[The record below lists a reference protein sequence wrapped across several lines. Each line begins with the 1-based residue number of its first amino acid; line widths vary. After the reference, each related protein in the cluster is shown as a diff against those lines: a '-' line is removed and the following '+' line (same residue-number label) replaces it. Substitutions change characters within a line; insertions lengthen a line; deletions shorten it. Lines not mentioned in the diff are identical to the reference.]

1 MAPPLKP
8 SVFGATIEGARR
20 TERTIHHG
28 EDIIFKCVSQIMGDD
43 LIRAYGLEPC
53 RIIRAVPTETVFLPR
68 KRRLDSVFQL
78 ADGSCLHLEFQ
89 SKRAPLRRFLVYDAL
104 LYQRDRRPIRTVVIY
119 TGGITKAP
127 SRLDAG
133 CVTYAVEN
141 VFMSRLDGAASRQ
154 AAADGIRK
162 RGKLS
167 KKELMDLIFSPLM
180 SQGLTPGE
188 AVLAALEVA
197 GGIEEEEERGF
208 CMAAIIVL
216 GDKFLDAEQREKA
229 KEAWEMTRVAELIRE
244 EGLVE
249 GMEKGMEKGL
259 KEGRAQAV
267 LLVLQGRF
275 GDVPASTK
283 ELVESQEAEETLNE
297 MVLAAATSGSLEE
310 FQVRLG
316 QLVKN

>member
-1 MAPPLKP
+1 M
-8 SVFGATIEGARR
+8 
-20 TERTIHHG
+20 
-28 EDIIFKCVSQIMGDD
+28 
-43 LIRAYGLEPC
+43 
-53 RIIRAVPTETVFLPR
+53 
-68 KRRLDSVFQL
+68 
-78 ADGSCLHLEFQ
+78 
-89 SKRAPLRRFLVYDAL
+89 
-104 LYQRDRRPIRTVVIY
+104 VIY

-133 CVTYAVEN
+133 CVTYTVEN
-141 VFMSRLDGAASRQ
+141 VFMSRLDGEAARQ
-154 AAADGIRK
+154 TAADGIQK
-162 RGKLS
+162 TGKLS

-180 SQGLTPGE
+180 SQGLTTGE
-188 AVLAALEVA
+188 AVLTALELA

-216 GDKFLDAEQREKA
+216 GDKFLDAQQREKA
-229 KEAWEMTRVAELIRE
+229 KGVWKLTKLVELIRE

-249 GMEKGMEKGL
+249 GREKGL
-259 KEGRAQAV
+259 KAGRTQDV
-267 LLVLQGRF
+267 LLVLRGRF

-297 MVLAAATSGSLEE
+297 MVLAAATSGSLAE